1 MHLVPGAR
9 REALKLL
16 GLLRL
21 VERTLA
27 VGIFLAMVS
36 LFFVNVVSRQFA
48 SIASDFTWVEEAVR
62 LMGLFLVFLSLGLA
76 LERGRHVGVDTWR
89 DRLAAATRLPVRR
102 IIDVVGLCFSLYVV
116 WLSWQMTKFVMG
128 TGQTSP
134 TLNVPIFWIYL
145 APTFGFALLALR
157 YALSFFGLIDRFAEQ
172 QGPSE

>member
-1 MHLVPGAR
+1 M
-9 REALKLL
+9 KLL

-134 TLNVPIFWIYL
+134 TPNVPIFWIYL